1 MDPVVVS
8 LLVVFGIGLVVMVA
22 MAFEQRRRP

>member
-8 LLVVFGIGLVVMVA
+8 LLVVFGIGVVVMVA
-22 MAFEQRRRP
+22 MAFERRRGP

>member
-8 LLVVFGIGLVVMVA
+8 LLVVFGIGLVVMAA
-22 MAFEQRRRP
+22 MAFERRRRP